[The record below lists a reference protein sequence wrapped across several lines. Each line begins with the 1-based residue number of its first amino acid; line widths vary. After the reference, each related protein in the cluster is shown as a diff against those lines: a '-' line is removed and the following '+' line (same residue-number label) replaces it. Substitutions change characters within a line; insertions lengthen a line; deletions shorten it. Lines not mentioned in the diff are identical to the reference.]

1 MANTANIRRLTV
13 LGAAAGLI
21 LVCGRAARAQTPVD
35 RPLRLI
41 LPMAPGSVGDTLAR
55 GLAGHLSQA
64 LKRPVLVDNL
74 PGAGGMTG
82 TAQLVRSASD
92 GAALALVSSSHVINP
107 FIFKNMPYDPIKD
120 VTPIT
125 VIGKSM
131 MVLVVHPAVSAQTVA
146 EFIQL
151 LKANPGKFNYGSSGN
166 GGVTHLPVEMFNREA
181 GVTTH
186 HIPYRGLA
194 AQVTDT
200 LGGTVEFGAMP
211 VGVATPLLRSGR
223 LRALAVT
230 GAARSALLPQVPTLR
245 ESGLSGYLYEPWLA
259 IIGPAGLSAAQVQSI
274 YGSLQA
280 ALQQAEV
287 RALIEAQDVAPVVM
301 SPADT
306 AAYFQS
312 ELVAYGA
319 LARHAGLRPE

>member
-1 MANTANIRRLTV
+1 MANTANIRRQTI
-13 LGAAAGLI
+13 LGAAAGFTLA
-21 LVCGRAARAQTPVD
+21 CGRTSWAQTPAD
-35 RPLRLI
+35 KPMRFI

-55 GLAGHLSQA
+55 GLVRHLSLV
-64 LKRPVLVDNL
+64 LKRPVLVENL

-92 GAALALVSSSHVINP
+92 GTALALVSSSHVINP
-107 FIFKNMPYDPIKD
+107 FIFKNMLYDPIKD

-131 MVLVVHPAVSAQTVA
+131 MVLVVNPAVAAQTVA

-151 LKANPGKFNYGSSGN
+151 LKASPGKFNYGSSGN

-181 GVTTH
+181 GVSTH

-200 LGGTVEFGAMP
+200 VGGTVEFGAMP
-211 VGVATPLLRSGR
+211 VGVAAPHVRSGR

-230 GAARSALLPQVPTLR
+230 GATRSALLPQVPTLR
-245 ESGLSGYLYEPWLA
+245 ESGLGGYLYEPWLA

-274 YGSLQA
+274 YSSVQS
-280 ALQQAEV
+280 ALQQADI
-287 RALIEAQDVAPVVM
+287 RSLMEAQDVSPVVM

-312 ELVAYGA
+312 ELLAYGA
-319 LARHAGLRPE
+319 LAKHAGLRPE